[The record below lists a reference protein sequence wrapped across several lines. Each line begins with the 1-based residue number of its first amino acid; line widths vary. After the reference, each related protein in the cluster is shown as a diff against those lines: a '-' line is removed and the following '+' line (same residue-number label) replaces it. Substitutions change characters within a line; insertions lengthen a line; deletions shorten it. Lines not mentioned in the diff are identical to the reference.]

1 MQSTD
6 RGYFQRRSFDE
17 IMAAMRADCSEAM
30 ISHVK
35 LAELHLTRCI
45 GSDLVPTDE
54 CVDCTLKNICDNA

>member
-1 MQSTD
+1 
-6 RGYFQRRSFDE
+6 
-17 IMAAMRADCSEAM
+17 MAAMRADCSEAM

-45 GSDLVPTDE
+45 GSELVPTDE